1 VLGKNTQMVNSRDK
15 GKRFEREAAKAITA
29 TFGVEAKRGIQFKG
43 GDESP
48 DIITGLKGLHFEV
61 KAVEKLNLME
71 AFEQAKR
78 DAKAN
83 IPVVMHKKNRT
94 GWFLTMRLE
103 DVKRF
108 IESVEKATK

>member
-1 VLGKNTQMVNSRDK
+1 MVNSREK
-15 GKRFEREAAKAITA
+15 GKRFERLAAKAVA
-29 TFGVEAKRGIQFKG
+29 DTFGVEAKRGIQFKG

-48 DIITGLKGLHFEV
+48 DIITGLTGVHFEV

-83 IPVVMHKKNRT
+83 IPVVLHKKNRT
-94 GWFLTMRLE
+94 GWFLTLRLE
-103 DVKRF
+103 DVPGF
-108 IESVEKATK
+108 INKVTKVAND